1 MLPFKYA
8 FYMIQKFLHTQPLC
22 ILSKYVC
29 ACALL
34 CCTLFSCQKELF
46 STSDSDRLHF
56 SSDTIIFDTIFTERG
71 SIAHWFKVY
80 NRNRGTVRIDE
91 IYINQSSGNQFF
103 MNVNGVQGSVKD
115 MEIAAG
121 DSLFI
126 FIQARLN
133 ENALDTPRLH
143 KDSIIFRYN
152 NRSDNVILAAWG
164 QDAHVLKGQT
174 IAQNTTWSGRKPYVI
189 FDSLVIAENQTLTV
203 EEGVRIYVHNKANV
217 IVQGSLHL
225 KGSLDKPVV
234 FTSDRLEES
243 FQLLPG
249 QWGSIIFEETST
261 GNVISYA
268 HIINGTN
275 GVLLKGNQTPIT
287 LRIENSH
294 IMNMSSH
301 AIEARNAHVDCFN
314 TVLANCGGHLA
325 AFYGGRF
332 AFTHTSL
339 SNTPIFNRNTAA
351 SVMVSNNDTA
361 KVVEFE
367 PSYFRNSIITGS
379 QRNEILIKTKNTGD
393 VLPVVFDNCLLRQ
406 TFTEKE
412 EIYYKDNIFI
422 TDAKLPL
429 FSNTIKLPF
438 ALDSLSQAINRG
450 NLEYAKPFEF
460 DILNNS
466 RVADQ
471 KPDLG
476 AYEYFLINNE

>member
-1 MLPFKYA
+1 
-8 FYMIQKFLHTQPLC
+8 MIQKNFSTHSVC

-34 CCTLFSCQKELF
+34 CCTVFSCQKEKF

-56 SSDTIIFDTIFTERG
+56 SSDTVIFDTIFTERG
-71 SIAHWFKVY
+71 SITHWFKVY
-80 NRNRGTVRIDE
+80 NRNRGTVRIDD
-91 IYINQSSGNQFF
+91 IYINQSSDNQFF
-103 MNVNGVQGSVKD
+103 MNVNGVQGAVKNV
-115 MEIAAG
+115 EIAAG

-126 FIQARLN
+126 FIQALLN

-152 NRSDNVILAAWG
+152 NRTDNIILAAWG

-174 IAQNTTWSGRKPYVI
+174 VNQNTTWSGRKPYVI
-189 FDSLVIAENQTLTV
+189 FDSLLIAENQTLTI
-203 EEGVRIYVHNKANV
+203 EEGVCVYLHHKANV
-217 IVQGSLHL
+217 IVKGSLQL

-234 FTSDRLEES
+234 FTTDRLEES
-243 FQLLPG
+243 FQTLPG
-249 QWGSIIFEETST
+249 QWGSIIFDETSK

-268 HIINGTN
+268 RIINGTN
-275 GVLLKGNQTPIT
+275 AVLLKATQTPIDM
-287 LRIENSH
+287 RIENSH

-314 TVLANCGGHLA
+314 TVLANCGGYLA

-339 SNTPIFNRNTAA
+339 NNTPAFNRNTVA
-351 SVMVSNNDTA
+351 SVMVSNDDASNVA
-361 KVVEFE
+361 NFE
-367 PSYFRNSIITGS
+367 ASYFRNSIITGS
-379 QRNEILIKTKNTGD
+379 QRNEIQIKTKNIDD
-393 VLPVVFDNCLLRQ
+393 VLPVLFDNSLLRQ

-412 EIYYKDNIFI
+412 SVYYKDNTFI
-422 TDAKLPL
+422 TDTKLPV
-429 FSNTIKLPF
+429 FSHAIKEPF
-438 ALDSLSQAINRG
+438 SLDTLSQAINRG
-450 NLEYAKPFEF
+450 NLEYAQPFEF

-466 RVADQ
+466 RLVDQ

-476 AYEYFLINNE
+476 AYEYFPITNE